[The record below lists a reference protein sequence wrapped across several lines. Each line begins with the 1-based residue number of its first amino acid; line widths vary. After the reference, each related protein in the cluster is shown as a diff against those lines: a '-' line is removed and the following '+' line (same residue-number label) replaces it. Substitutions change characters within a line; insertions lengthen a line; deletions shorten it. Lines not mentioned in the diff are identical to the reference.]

1 MQIVLSSVALHC
13 ITLHNWTTRYH
24 TTALYNDIALQYCM
38 HWYCTTSH
46 GPILHHH
53 CEILHCTESSSCNR
67 PLICGCNTLLSI
79 ADGFNKIQNKS
90 FKTDLVG
97 LGKLMTEVHCDPK
110 YSKVAEIFQIFDIA
124 GPCPLLF
131 SFWVVCLF
139 LNHCCSVSLWQPL
152 VYRCTIY
159 FYRHKS

>member
-46 GPILHHH
+46 GPILRHH

-67 PLICGCNTLLSI
+67 PLICSCNTLLSI
-79 ADGFNKIQNKS
+79 ADGFYKIQNKS
-90 FKTDLVG
+90 FKADLVG
-97 LGKLMTEVHCDPK
+97 LGKLMTEVHCAPK
-110 YSKVAEIFQIFDIA
+110 YSKVAESLTSLARVHCYSPF
-124 GPCPLLF
+124 GLF
-131 SFWVVCLF
+131 ASSWIIVVQS
-139 LNHCCSVSLWQPL
+139 HSDSLWFTAAPFIS
-152 VYRCTIY
+152 TDIN
-159 FYRHKS
+159 HK